1 MGKLLTILGADENI
15 QKTLPADLFQAEK
28 VIVGL
33 QEIYSKAPDSPKKNQ
48 LAIAISESVRIMM
61 ARLNPYLVKEE
72 VEGKTE
78 EENKKLPDEEKPTP
92 RVRREQPKPP
102 MPPEIPETPKD
113 KPEPEG
119 EEPKQQPPAP
129 PQPPTPS
136 PHKRDEVMSC
146 GEIKAAINGLT
157 LLAKM
162 GDTEAKEIVKT
173 LKNKYK
179 TQNCK

>member
-33 QEIYSKAPDSPKKNQ
+33 QEIYSNAPDSPKKNQ
-48 LAIAISESVRIMM
+48 LAIAISEAVRIMM

-72 VEGKTE
+72 KEEKTE
-78 EENKKLPDEEKPTP
+78 EEDKKLPDEEKPVT
-92 RVRREQPKPP
+92 RVKKEQPTPP
-102 MPPEIPETPKD
+102 MPPEIPEMPKD
-113 KPEPEG
+113 KPEDQSK
-119 EEPKQQPPAP
+119 PKGQPPAP
-129 PQPPTPS
+129 PQPS
-136 PHKRDEVMSC
+136 PHKKVEEEPMSC
-146 GEIKAAINGLT
+146 DEIKAAINGLT

-162 GDTEAKEIVKT
+162 GDSEAKEIVKV